1 MDEGVGEEDCPQA
14 WRRGEGTTGAVGFGG
29 ALRRE
34 IEAEGFIPFT
44 CGPFESRRPVGV
56 LWKED
61 IRSGVKGI
69 FKVCASATL
78 FGEGGGAAERGGGT
92 AEDPLGVGDD
102 AKASSPTRRRL
113 VSLLIGS
120 AAFSGLSRRTRR
132 EVEGRGE
139 SPNAGEWNL
148 FRERAGFALPAPSQ
162 RYIPLGF
169 CLRSLVGD
177 EFGINVAGLR

>member
-1 MDEGVGEEDCPQA
+1 MGEEDCPQA

-34 IEAEGFIPFT
+34 VEAEDFIPFT
-44 CGPFESRRPVGV
+44 CGPFESTRAVE
-56 LWKED
+56 ED

-78 FGEGGGAAERGGGT
+78 FGEGGGAAERGGA

-102 AKASSPTRRRL
+102 VKASSPSRRRL
-113 VSLLIGS
+113 VSLLKGS

-139 SPNAGEWNL
+139 GPNAGEWNL
-148 FRERAGFALPAPSQ
+148 FRERAGFALPPPSQ

-169 CLRSLVGD
+169 CLRSLVEDG
-177 EFGINVAGLR
+177 FGVNVAGLR